1 MRGVGVGFLFDILIF
16 SVVFYFFLYG
26 AVKGNCAFGLQLLG
40 YLMGFRGQLLF
51 SWFPSRMFR
60 LGFLFFILCFC
71 TAKEKNVL
79 GYQSLVSFVTF
90 RGIYMIYLCFF
101 FILNVL
107 CFGGLVTSSGSLLY
121 FFLFLGLFLFKF

>member
-40 YLMGFRGQLLF
+40 DLMGFRGQLLF

-79 GYQSLVSFVTF
+79 GYQSLVSFVAF

-101 FILNVL
+101 FFYSK
-107 CFGGLVTSSGSLLY
+107 CFVFWGFSNFIGQFIVFLLI
-121 FFLFLGLFLFKF
+121 FGFVSF